1 MFLIVE
7 PGYGELWFFGALPNM
22 RSPDTTALPQLRKI
36 SIVEAYERYVE
47 GSPYGVTF

>member
-7 PGYGELWFFGALPNM
+7 P
-22 RSPDTTALPQLRKI
+22 ALPQLREI

-47 GSPYGVTF
+47 GSPYGVTL